1 VHRSGESRGRQSEVT
16 ETNLFGMNDGNL
28 KIFLIYLSDTS
39 LDDGIQLPL
48 ITVPEGVDVL
58 E

>member
-1 VHRSGESRGRQSEVT
+1 VT

-58 E
+58 G